1 LVRKWAGR
9 RINVEDNGE
18 KLLTGIEETNMD
30 MAKNKIQFDF
40 KKKRD
45 NQTNWISANFNGGQ
59 NFKN

>member
-1 LVRKWAGR
+1 
-9 RINVEDNGE
+9 
-18 KLLTGIEETNMD
+18 MD